1 LEGSGTPDASTGSLT
16 PDGARAA
23 IRAMPDRLPADDG
36 TPQLLDP
43 LATVDTA
50 CVVTRGVAQIPTLP
64 GLLEGVRLVRP
75 REAAAAGA
83 RVALAWGRK
92 PSAERAERWASEHR
106 LPVWRLED
114 GFLRSV
120 GLGAVDPPLSVVVD
134 DRGIYYD
141 ADAPSRLEALVSR
154 PLDEAERRRAEDVAA
169 RWRAVQAS
177 KYNHARD
184 ASSELAAEAAGSVM
198 VVDQTANDA
207 SIRFGHADPSS
218 FDRMLEAA
226 LDEHPAARVLL
237 KVHPDVV
244 AGRKSG
250 HFDRLSR
257 GAAARVT
264 VLATDVHPPSLL
276 STAAAVY
283 TVTSQVGFEALLWGR
298 PVRCFGMPFYGGW
311 GLTADALPA
320 PERRGGA
327 SLASLVHA
335 ALLDYPR
342 YVDPETRERCSIERI
357 LDWIAL
363 QRRQRARFAAR
374 VVAFGFSR
382 WKKPIVRS
390 FFGGSQVRFASPG
403 SKVAAGAPVALWGRR
418 ALPRRVALD
427 TPVIRLEDGFLRSV
441 GLGADLVRPLSW
453 VMDTQ
458 GMYYDAR
465 TASGLE
471 RLLQGRDFGEAE
483 LARAARLRERVLALG
498 LTKYNVGSGRWQRPA
513 GRPFVVL
520 AVGQVED
527 DAAVLYGARGIRTNM
542 ALLRAVRAERPD
554 AWLVYKPH
562 PDVVARLRKRGAG
575 ESEARRLCDEVVV
588 DVTMDAMLRDVDEVH
603 VLTSLAG
610 FEALLRGKPVVTWG
624 VPFYAGWGLTSD
636 RETIERRTRRRSLDE
651 LVAATLVEY
660 PAYIS
665 RVSGHFTTPER
676 VLQELHDWREAG
688 GGDRP
693 SWAKRALRRVL
704 GWTQRWRRR
713 NND

>member
-1 LEGSGTPDASTGSLT
+1 
-16 PDGARAA
+16 
-23 IRAMPDRLPADDG
+23 MPDRLAAG
-36 TPQLLDP
+36 EASQHLLDP
-43 LATVDTA
+43 LASVGVA
-50 CVVTRGVAQIPTLP
+50 CVVTRGVAKIATLP

-75 REAAAAGA
+75 RDPAVAEAS
-83 RVALAWGRK
+83 VALAWGRK
-92 PSAERAERWASEHR
+92 PSARRAERWAAEHG
-106 LPVWRLED
+106 LPVWCLED

-120 GLGAVDPPLSVVVD
+120 GLGSTDPPLSVAVD

-141 ADAPSRLEALVSR
+141 AGSPSRLEALVG
-154 PLDEAERRRAEDVAA
+154 RALSEPARQYALEVAA
-169 RWRAVQAS
+169 RWRDARAS

-184 ASSELAAEAAGSVM
+184 APPELAAQAAGSVL

-207 SIRFGHADPSS
+207 SIRFGQADPGA
-218 FDRMLEAA
+218 FGRMLEAA
-226 LDEHPAARVLL
+226 LDEHPRARILL
-237 KVHPDVV
+237 KMHPEVV
-244 AGRKSG
+244 AGRKTG
-250 HFDRLSR
+250 HFGRLSP

-264 VLATDVHPPSLL
+264 VIEADAHPPSLL
-276 STAAAVY
+276 SAVAAVY
-283 TVTSQVGFEALLWGR
+283 TVTSQVGFEALLWQR

-320 PERRGGA
+320 PARRGSA

-335 ALLDYPR
+335 ALVDYPR
-342 YVDPETRERCSIERI
+342 YVDPETRTRCTIDRV

-363 QRRQRARFAAR
+363 QRRQRARFDAR
-374 VVAFGFSR
+374 VTAFGFSR

-403 SKVAAGAPVALWGRR
+403 SAVPAGTPVALWGRR
-418 ALPRRVALD
+418 ALPRRLALD

-465 TASGLE
+465 TVSGLE
-471 RLLQGRDFGEAE
+471 RLLQERDFDAAE
-483 LARAARLRERVLALG
+483 QARAARLREQVLAFG
-498 LTKYNVGSGRWQRPA
+498 LTKYNTGSARWQRPA
-513 GRPFVVL
+513 EQRFVVL
-520 AVGQVED
+520 VAGQVED
-527 DAAVLYGARGIRTNM
+527 DAAVTYGARRLATNI

-575 ESEARRLCDEVVV
+575 EAEARRLCDQVV
-588 DVTMDAMLRDVDEVH
+588 DDVAMDTLLREVDEVH

-610 FEALLRGKPVVTWG
+610 FEALLRGRPVVTWG
-624 VPFYAGWGLTSD
+624 VPFYAGWGLTVD
-636 RETIERRTRRRSLDE
+636 REPIERRTRRRSLDE
-651 LVAATLVEY
+651 LVAAALIDY
-660 PAYIS
+660 PTYIS

-676 VLQELHDWREAG
+676 VLQELHEWREAG
-688 GGDRP
+688 GAERP
-693 SWAKRALRRVL
+693 SWARRAIRSVL

-713 NND
+713 NTD